1 MFRKSLVFAGAVCL
15 GMIMSTSASAGN
27 NKDRLVVTGL
37 TDANGFTSTLNGN
50 PALDSPPT
58 MSAPV
63 SRSEGEVVI
72 LPDAAGAWG
81 WILTRTVKAAYPKS
95 SRISLRRATAS
106 RSARLAGSE
115 GAS

>member
-50 PALDSPPT
+50 PA
-58 MSAPV
+58 
-63 SRSEGEVVI
+63 
-72 LPDAAGAWG
+72 
-81 WILTRTVKAAYPKS
+81 YPKS
-95 SRISLRRATAS
+95 SRGYDRRGFEGCTVDS
-106 RSARLAGSE
+106 DQFVRRRSAP
-115 GAS
+115 

>member
-50 PALDSPPT
+50 PA
-58 MSAPV
+58 
-63 SRSEGEVVI
+63 
-72 LPDAAGAWG
+72 
-81 WILTRTVKAAYPKS
+81 YPKS
-95 SRISLRRATAS
+95 SRISMRRATAS